1 MTLFELLVVNNW
13 NVIMDQAVAVSNDWA
28 RIYFISWFILAVMV
42 MSNLIVAHILDG
54 ILIEEEEERP
64 ETPPAPEP
72 HEEGEAPASPNIS
85 LRASTASVC
94 AECN

>member
-54 ILIEEEEERP
+54 ILIEEEERP

-72 HEEGEAPASPNIS
+72 HEEGEAPASPSIS
-85 LRASTASVC
+85 LRAPSTASVSQPR
-94 AECN
+94 N

>member
-13 NVIMDQAVAVSNDWA
+13 NVIMDQAVAVSSDWA

-54 ILIEEEEERP
+54 ILIEEEERP
-64 ETPPAPEP
+64 EAMPAPEP
-72 HEEGEAPASPNIS
+72 HEEGEAPASPNTS
-85 LRASTASVC
+85 LRASTASVS
-94 AECN
+94 AA

>member
-13 NVIMDQAVAVSNDWA
+13 MVIMEEVATVDGGWT

-54 ILIEEEEERP
+54 ILIEEEERP

-72 HEEGEAPASPNIS
+72 HDEGEAPASPNIS
-85 LRASTASVC
+85 LRASTASVS
-94 AECN
+94 AA